1 MNKRFIINES
11 EKDSILKL
19 HQEEKSKGN
28 IFEQLEEYNFK
39 RAVQCF
45 LNKKGVKDDAGNS
58 LVVDGSIGNYPN
70 SKTAQAIF
78 KYQDMIKVDQDGVW
92 GYDTMSKMP
101 QKDRN
106 LFNEC
111 KSDEGDL
118 FDKAM
123 HWLGW
128 D

>member
-1 MNKRFIINES
+1 M
-11 EKDSILKL
+11 
-19 HQEEKSKGN
+19 
-28 IFEQLEEYNFK
+28 
-39 RAVQCF
+39 
-45 LNKKGVKDDAGNS
+45 KDDAGNS

>member
-45 LNKKGVKDDAGNS
+45 LK
-58 LVVDGSIGNYPN
+58 
-70 SKTAQAIF
+70 
-78 KYQDMIKVDQDGVW
+78 
-92 GYDTMSKMP
+92 
-101 QKDRN
+101 QKR
-106 LFNEC
+106 C
-111 KSDEGDL
+111 EGRC
-118 FDKAM
+118 
-123 HWLGW
+123 G
-128 D
+128 

>member
-28 IFEQLEEYNFK
+28 IFEQLEE
-39 RAVQCF
+39 
-45 LNKKGVKDDAGNS
+45 
-58 LVVDGSIGNYPN
+58 
-70 SKTAQAIF
+70 
-78 KYQDMIKVDQDGVW
+78 
-92 GYDTMSKMP
+92 
-101 QKDRN
+101 
-106 LFNEC
+106 
-111 KSDEGDL
+111 GDL

>member
-1 MNKRFIINES
+1 
-11 EKDSILKL
+11 
-19 HQEEKSKGN
+19 
-28 IFEQLEEYNFK
+28 
-39 RAVQCF
+39 
-45 LNKKGVKDDAGNS
+45 
-58 LVVDGSIGNYPN
+58 
-70 SKTAQAIF
+70 
-78 KYQDMIKVDQDGVW
+78 MIKVDQDGVW